1 VSYLSVAFFR
11 RANANKMKPSVV
23 FVLGLGY
30 DRPLQILRWV
40 VLGWTYDND
49 VMDCVAW
56 WKWTYAQLCIDAL

>member
-56 WKWTYAQLCIDAL
+56 